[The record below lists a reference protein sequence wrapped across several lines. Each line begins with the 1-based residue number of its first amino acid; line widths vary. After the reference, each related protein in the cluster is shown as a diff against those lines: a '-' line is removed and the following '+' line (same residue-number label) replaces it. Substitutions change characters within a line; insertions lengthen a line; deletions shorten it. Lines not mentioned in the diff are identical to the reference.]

1 MLWMPHSEA
10 RGGLG
15 FSMRIKVA
23 AGAVEHLKDTCR
35 VHDCMAPAYEV
46 FLKHV

>member
-1 MLWMPHSEA
+1 MLWMPYSEA
-10 RGGLG
+10 RGGLR

-23 AGAVEHLKDTCR
+23 AGAGVQLKDICR